1 MNHENNR
8 VLGRVLAVEEL
19 ADVSGGWTLGSA
31 GDTAKSTDTGTYQ
44 VDTTGCF
51 LDSITRPTSDNPVC
65 SAESRLGTT

>member
-1 MNHENNR
+1 MNQENNR

-44 VDTTGCF
+44 VDASNCY
-51 LDSITRPTSDNPVC
+51 LDSVTRPAIDTPLCPVK
-65 SAESRLGTT
+65 S